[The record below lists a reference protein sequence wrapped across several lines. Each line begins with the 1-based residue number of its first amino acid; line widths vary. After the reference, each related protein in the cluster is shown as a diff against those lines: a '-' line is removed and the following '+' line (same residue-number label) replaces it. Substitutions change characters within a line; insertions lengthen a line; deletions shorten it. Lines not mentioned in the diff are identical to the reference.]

1 MASSTVNGHR
11 PAFDVPASDA
21 RAYYRTGVE
30 ISSSLMRML
39 KATNDGTYRLF
50 TTGLRALD
58 RDLTIAPKTVTAI
71 LGRPSMGKSTFIKTF
86 VKAEIER
93 MRARHKA
100 AGGTSHG
107 AHDECI
113 VYVTLEEPEEK
124 IGCQLAGGLPFTWRQ
139 LKRGE
144 VADTP
149 EAREGILRVGVE
161 LEYLRVIQHPGVS
174 GGRILAPL
182 SVERV
187 MRSIE
192 QVQADFDQRPSLVV
206 LDYLQL
212 LNGERA
218 SYSDKS
224 KTEHVMAASEGAVL
238 LSRTLNIPVVMAVQA
253 GRETDTRGGKG
264 ELPMPGMRDAQWA
277 SSIEQ
282 HCDNMVGVVRP
293 IAVEGVRETVE
304 REGSADVQIG
314 GTSYRVTQTT
324 GRTLFA
330 LGVIKGRDD
339 DASGRRYA
347 CHVDPDVLK
356 LAPIDGRD
364 E

>member
-1 MASSTVNGHR
+1 MAASTLAGHR
-11 PAFDVPASDA
+11 PAFDVSESDA
-21 RAYYRTGVE
+21 RAYYRTGLE
-30 ISSSLMRML
+30 ISGALMRML
-39 KATNDGTYRLF
+39 DATNGGGYRLLK
-50 TTGLRALD
+50 TGLRALD

-71 LGRPSMGKSTFIKTF
+71 LGRPSMGKSTFIKAI
-86 VKAEIER
+86 VKAELGR
-93 MRARHKA
+93 MRAERKAMVGGDDRH
-100 AGGTSHG
+100 G
-107 AHDECI
+107 ECI

-144 VADTP
+144 VANTP
-149 EAREGILRVGVE
+149 EARAGILRVGVE
-161 LEYLRVIQHPGVS
+161 LERLRVIQHPGAV

-192 QVQADFDQRPSLVV
+192 QVEADFEQKPSLVV

-212 LNGERA
+212 LNGERS
-218 SYSDKS
+218 SYTDKS

-238 LSRTLNIPVVMAVQA
+238 LSRSLNIPIVMAVQA
-253 GRETDTRGGKG
+253 SRETDLRGGKG
-264 ELPMPGMRDAQWA
+264 DLPMPGLRDAQWA
-277 SSIEQ
+277 SAIEQ
-282 HCDNMVGVVRP
+282 HCDNMIGVVRP
-293 IAVEGVRETVE
+293 IAVEGVRDSVE
-304 REGSADVQIG
+304 REGSADVAIG
-314 GTSYRVTQTT
+314 GTSYRVTPHT

-347 CHVDPDVLK
+347 CHVDPDI
-356 LAPIDGRD
+356 LAIAAIDGRD